1 VGKWQKVPLVQMKE
15 GTCKLMVTQGHEPL
29 SIVVEIWKWWGPHG
43 LMPLRERIE
52 MMGRVAC

>member
-1 VGKWQKVPLVQMKE
+1 MKE